1 MMNAV
6 ASEEFAETQLS
17 RDTRYSMLSDL
28 DFLRVQE
35 FRDGFHET
43 VRAMDMLQFTE
54 SQKKDIF
61 LMLSLL
67 IHMGDI
73 RFVQEDDH
81 CRIDTD
87 NQRT

>member
-1 MMNAV
+1 MMTAV
-6 ASEEFAETQLS
+6 ASEEFVEAELS

-28 DFLRVQE
+28 DFLKVQE
-35 FRDGFHET
+35 FRDDFQET
-43 VRAMDMLQFTE
+43 VRMMDMLKFTE

-67 IHMGDI
+67 VHMGDI

-87 NQRT
+87 DQRM